1 MVKNTKGGN
10 KAKKMSRKQKAPV
23 FQDKIRYATNKDE
36 MYASVTKYYGNG
48 RLLITCNDG
57 VERQCV
63 IRKKFRGRN
72 KRGNEVSLG
81 SYILVGRREWESSS
95 KIEVTDLLYVYSG
108 NQIDILKKTPE
119 VNMSIL
125 STNERNDYNQED
137 NSYMD
142 FMDEIVDKEETNIN
156 FSDEHTS
163 EEEEEEEK
171 EEQEQ
176 ENIKNHFIYE
186 EKIDINEI

>member
-1 MVKNTKGGN
+1 M
-10 KAKKMSRKQKAPV
+10 
-23 FQDKIRYATNKDE
+23 
-36 MYASVTKYYGNG
+36 
-48 RLLITCNDG
+48 
-57 VERQCV
+57 
-63 IRKKFRGRN
+63 
-72 KRGNEVSLG
+72 G

-142 FMDEIVDKEETNIN
+142 FMEEIDKEETNIN

-163 EEEEEEEK
+163 EEEEDKKEEE
-171 EEQEQ
+171 EQDEQKQ
-176 ENIKNHFIYE
+176 ENIENYFTYK

>member
-10 KAKKMSRKQKAPV
+10 KAKKMARKQKAPV

-36 MYASVTKYYGNG
+36 MYASVAKYYGNG

-57 VERQCV
+57 IERQCV

-125 STNERNDYNQED
+125 SNNERNDYNQED
-137 NSYMD
+137 SSYMD
-142 FMDEIVDKEETNIN
+142 FMEEIDKEESTIN
-156 FSDEHTS
+156 FSDEVTTS
-163 EEEEEEEK
+163 EEEEEK
-171 EEQEQ
+171 EDQEQ
-176 ENIKNHFIYE
+176 PNVENHFTYE
-186 EKIDINEI
+186 ETIDINEI